1 MSDPVVEPYDDIPPR
16 YKAAAEASS
25 AARKALMR
33 PIVRKPGSV
42 MVMRNHVPVV
52 DDDETA
58 TTTHTAQQE
67 TKTRG
72 GTSEPWEPEEAAANA
87 RIAAARALALQNDT
101 PTVERRSEQGVS
113 QPWELEAAAANARI
127 AAARALALRNDTP
140 TVERR
145 SDLDVEATSELY
157 TLAMGFANTPTAI
170 RQTIELFESRDQAA
184 KLVEQRHGELE
195 TWYRYAVALK
205 HRLADLE
212 SMNLEG
218 RLAKLEKM
226 NKARRNFMLTDF
238 TDAIQAS
245 ERILSNELQQRDDT
259 PVVPWAP
266 KTGHRQTFDSATNA
280 WRLGDTPVVTRAP
293 ELGAELMSDDGDKN
307 GGGSRNGRG
316 GRKRPPEHLRAP
328 PSSRVVEQPFLM
340 GDWKC
345 EESGCGYHNFRAN
358 ELCLKCGAMRRDRS
372 VPSYQHVPTHEHQ
385 PPPRTTTR
393 ETGETSPPPPPSPQA
408 FTPANTHL
416 AGSKRHRDDG
426 GGGGGGGVHR
436 APPSSVLYVMFP
448 FGRCATEQE
457 LSAAM
462 SSFGPIRFIRTLS
475 EKSAAF
481 VHFADTTCAEEA
493 LRSFRRRGLF
503 NDPNIKMELSKTKH
517 ADLMMSGSSR

>member
-1 MSDPVVEPYDDIPPR
+1 MTTLHDVEPYDDISPR

-42 MVMRNHVPVV
+42 MVMINPMPVV

-72 GTSEPWEPEEAAANA
+72 GTSEPWEPEAAAANA

-113 QPWELEAAAANARI
+113 EPWEPEAAAANARI

-140 TVERR
+140 KVERR

-170 RQTIELFESRDQAA
+170 RRTIELFESRDQAA
-184 KLVEQRHGELE
+184 KLVEQRNGELE

-245 ERILSNELQQRDDT
+245 ERILSNELQQRDDK

-372 VPSYQHVPTHEHQ
+372 VPSYQHAPTHEHQ

-393 ETGETSPPPPPSPQA
+393 ETGETSPPPSPQA

-503 NDPNIKMELSKTKH
+503 NDPNIKMEFSKTKH
-517 ADLMMSGSSR
+517 ADLMMH

>member
-1 MSDPVVEPYDDIPPR
+1 MTTLHDVEPYDDISPR

-113 QPWELEAAAANARI
+113 EPWEPEAAAANARIAAARALALQNDTPTVERRSEQGVSQPWEPEAAAANARI

-140 TVERR
+140 TAERR

-170 RQTIELFESRDQAA
+170 RRTIELFESRDQAA
-184 KLVEQRHGELE
+184 KLVEQRTGELE

-266 KTGHRQTFDSATNA
+266 KTGHLQTFDSATNA

-316 GRKRPPEHLRAP
+316 GR
-328 PSSRVVEQPFLM
+328 
-340 GDWKC
+340 
-345 EESGCGYHNFRAN
+345 
-358 ELCLKCGAMRRDRS
+358 
-372 VPSYQHVPTHEHQ
+372 
-385 PPPRTTTR
+385 R
-393 ETGETSPPPPPSPQA
+393 ETGETSPPPSPQA

-448 FGRCATEQE
+448 FGRCAT
-457 LSAAM
+457 
-462 SSFGPIRFIRTLS
+462 GT
-475 EKSAAF
+475 
-481 VHFADTTCAEEA
+481 
-493 LRSFRRRGLF
+493 
-503 NDPNIKMELSKTKH
+503 
-517 ADLMMSGSSR
+517 